1 MATSLISLL
10 KRSYIVDLMSGQQ
23 QLDLVSCFGQ
33 NEMCR
38 TPHIYLR
45 NV

>member
-1 MATSLISLL
+1 MTTGLISLPE
-10 KRSYIVDLMSGQQ
+10 RSYIVDLMSGRQ
-23 QLDLVSCFGQ
+23 QLDLVSCFGL
-33 NEMCR
+33 NEICR